1 MLETLVIVLKN
12 VERNISS
19 RAKGERAVLLAIA
32 LVVVLG
38 GGYIAFIEP
47 ALIRIASAR
56 AEKSQ
61 AESQLLAMAASYES
75 MLELRAQDPNE
86 TSRARLMVL
95 MREQERLDTEIAGLA
110 SDLISPAAMTEL
122 LISMLDKQE
131 GLDLVGFEN
140 SPAVPIRLNENA
152 TDAPSISAACTP
164 ATDFTYMGER
174 FPVSFILEARN
185 ASGAITENYTN
196 GFVKLPATR
205 FAPDSV
211 FHGVEDNSAAPDIDY
226 SSRVQSIDAAFSVD
240 FDDFGES
247 APGTGS
253 IMGTL
258 VFNRENDGLGV
269 DGAPDGPFILRIG
282 TSITDSDAIGIN
294 LLSTDID
301 VDDGVTEPGS
311 SVYTKLTTTPILFRY
326 GRLLLDNAFGPET
339 EDLEIPVRIEFF
351 DGTEFVLN
359 TDDSCTTLT
368 YNVSSPPLTLVADS
382 YKSPPGTVSPLES
395 GDTVIEEGITTNF
408 TVTLAGGKTGDT
420 NIVSAGSAP
429 DRPFSASA
437 PSGGEVGSAIVELD
451 LGYSSATDPV
461 DFLTYDWRGGTSSTD
476 PYEQEV
482 PDGASYT
489 NNPRAIIEFGSYRS
503 HDRVLSWRE
512 LYVMPA
518 E

>member
-1 MLETLVIVLKN
+1 MLTGGAAFTAFTGAVSTSNLSFSEVGIIELVANLADNDYLGSGQDIQGNVQQVGRFTPNHFTL
-12 VERNISS
+12 S
-19 RAKGERAVLLAIA
+19 
-32 LVVVLG
+32 
-38 GGYIAFIEP
+38 
-47 ALIRIASAR
+47 
-56 AEKSQ
+56 
-61 AESQLLAMAASYES
+61 
-75 MLELRAQDPNE
+75 
-86 TSRARLMVL
+86 
-95 MREQERLDTEIAGLA
+95 
-110 SDLISPAAMTEL
+110 
-122 LISMLDKQE
+122 
-131 GLDLVGFEN
+131 
-140 SPAVPIRLNENA
+140 
-152 TDAPSISAACTP
+152 APSISAACTP

-185 ASGAITENYTN
+185 ASGAITENYIN

-226 SSRVQSIDAAFSVD
+226 SSRVQSIDADFTAD

-258 VFNRENDGLGV
+258 VFNRENDGVGV
-269 DGAPDGPFILRIG
+269 DSAPDGPFILRIG

-311 SVYTKLTTTPILFRY
+311 SAYKNLTTTPILFRY

-339 EDLEIPVRIEFF
+339 EDLEIPVRSEFF

-382 YKSPPGTVSPLES
+382 YKSPAGSANPLES
-395 GDTVIEEGITTNF
+395 GDTVIEEGVTTNF
-408 TVTLAGGKTGDT
+408 TVTLADGKTGDT
-420 NIVSAGSAP
+420 NIVSVGSDP

-482 PDGASYT
+482 PDGANYT

-518 E
+518 K